1 MRSGASRVVFVHFNQ
16 QIILNS
22 HIMSSMPSMNISSD
36 SQCFHY
42 SKSARPMTLKR
53 KLETEQTQVFFAHNL
68 KVGSY
73 LKAMMIENSASSGIL
88 T

>member
-1 MRSGASRVVFVHFNQ
+1 
-16 QIILNS
+16 
-22 HIMSSMPSMNISSD
+22 MNVSSD

-42 SKSARPMTLKR
+42 SKSAMTLKR

-68 KVGSY
+68 KDGTY